1 MYLHFYNLH
10 TISNLPFLKFFIC
23 LVLVMIGDVSTV
35 INFWMWKT
43 DEYALGQEISW
54 NCFITKTI
62 WKVWKVWEVDL
73 YASIHKDIKCR
84 IFNLVIEMRSRLRI
98 RSSSSS
104 RYLMGQQQHTVE
116 RMVCLKTWCLLIIQS
131 YLTIQLHLSQSVF
144 ITTKFVFK
152 KWFVSNFQWQQGSY

>member
-23 LVLVMIGDVSTV
+23 LVLVIGDDLTV

-54 NCFITKTI
+54 NCFITKKI
-62 WKVWKVWEVDL
+62 LKVWKVWAVDL
-73 YASIHKDIKCR
+73 YAILHMDIKCR
-84 IFNLVIEMRSRLRI
+84 IFNLVIEMKRCLRI
-98 RSSSSS
+98 WSSSS
-104 RYLMGQQQHTVE
+104 RYLMGQQQQLNLE
-116 RMVCLKTWCLLIIQS
+116 RMVCLRTWCLLIIQS

-144 ITTKFVFK
+144 INTKFVSK